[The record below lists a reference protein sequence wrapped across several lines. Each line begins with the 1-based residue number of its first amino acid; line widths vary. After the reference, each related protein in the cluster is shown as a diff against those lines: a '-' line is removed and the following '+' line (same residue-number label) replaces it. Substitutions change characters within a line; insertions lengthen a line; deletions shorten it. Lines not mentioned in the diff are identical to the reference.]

1 MDTSFS
7 EIFISEKDDAENIDL
22 LVINW
27 SGLVKPALAVL
38 RMTACFFGCWR
49 VPIDKLIKM
58 KILTIS
64 LIFSNYFIGWRFHFL
79 KLSFLAF
86 LLAIFKKWA
95 QLRVCWL
102 FAHFYSILC
111 SMKRPQYRSDFW
123 ISKKM
128 KWGNETPN
136 SGKTIKPLSYL
147 HLSSLMSV
155 DLSILARG
163 IPIDPLP
170 ELYG

>member
-1 MDTSFS
+1 MFTSFS

-38 RMTACFFGCWR
+38 RMTACFFGCLR

-102 FAHFYSILC
+102 FAHFLFNSLFNETLPNIGPI
-111 SMKRPQYRSDFW
+111 SGSPRKRREETKRP
-123 ISKKM
+123 IV
-128 KWGNETPN
+128 E
-136 SGKTIKPLSYL
+136 KP
-147 HLSSLMSV
+147 
-155 DLSILARG
+155 
-163 IPIDPLP
+163 
-170 ELYG
+170 